1 MSQSSGGFFYSVKA
15 VVDKASF
22 ESGRQE
28 LAKLEQSGKRLVAG
42 FTAAGAA
49 LVGAAKIA
57 GNVAQSELKVA
68 SSIGAST
75 DALAKWKTAA
85 NIAGASANG
94 LIGAMAGIENKM
106 QHLKTGTVDMN
117 LAKNL
122 GLMGIGYG
130 DFADMDAEDRMKA
143 VFSKAD
149 SMDDQKLAAT
159 LVGDILGQAGREYYD
174 SLKLSGKTLE
184 QQLKEAQSLNFMTEK
199 NRKEAAAFAGEF
211 NAVKEA
217 GKSIVQLIGSDIAA
231 ELTPLARKIKTY
243 LMTNR
248 DAIRRGITGLA
259 KGAGSVFNAIAGAI
273 GKVAPFVEKLID
285 RFGGLDKVIIKL
297 GVGFGTMK
305 LMKFAGGLKS
315 MISGL
320 NLLKLALGGIGKGL
334 MAGGIFLVL
343 EDLMYYF
350 AGGESLIGRVIPKIK
365 EFAKELGFDD
375 IDLSNLVQGL
385 KDVGAELVK
394 LSGSSFKMA
403 IKLFSDLALIVKSLV
418 SGDMDKLS
426 ENLKKFFNDWKQG
439 LKDVF
444 NLDEVRESGKKAYE
458 ETLVSGG
465 SKYDAV
471 VNAIDQGSRK
481 IPIYGPYYTAVTNG
495 WNWFVDKVT
504 GNKAKTG
511 KKAEDGIIQPDGRLI
526 NISPDDLCVDKVT
539 EKKAKTGKKAEDGII
554 QPDGRLINISPDDW
568 VFAAKNV
575 EDIASAFV
583 PHGMTTNNSMSA
595 PATYVINQS
604 FTVNGGNATPQAVR
618 AEAYRG
624 TAAALQ
630 TNLKNAARIM
640 QLMPGTR

>member
-28 LAKLEQSGKRLVAG
+28 LAKLEQSGKRLIAG

-68 SSIGAST
+68 ASIGAST

-106 QHLKTGTVDMN
+106 QHLKTGTVDMS

-122 GLMGIGYG
+122 GLMGIGYS

-143 VFSKAD
+143 VFSRAD
-149 SMDDQKLAAT
+149 SMDDQRLAAT

-199 NRKEAAAFAGEF
+199 NRKEAAAFASEF

-217 GKSIVQLIGSDIAA
+217 GKSIAQLIGSDIAA
-231 ELTPLARKIKTY
+231 QLTPLVRKIKGY
-243 LMTNR
+243 LITNR
-248 DAIRRGITGLA
+248 DAIVRGITGLA
-259 KGAGSVFNAIAGAI
+259 KGVGSVFNAVAGAV

-285 RFGGLDKVIIKL
+285 RFGGLDKVIVKL

-305 LMKFAGGLKS
+305 LMQFAGGLKS

-320 NLLKLALGGIGKGL
+320 NLLKLALGGISKGL
-334 MAGGIFLVL
+334 MAGGLFLVL

-350 AGGESLIGRVIPKIK
+350 AGGESLIGRILPRIK
-365 EFAKELGFDD
+365 EFSKELGFGD
-375 IDLSNLVQGL
+375 IDYKNLVQGL
-385 KDVGAELVK
+385 KDVGAELAK
-394 LSGSSFKMA
+394 LTGNSFSTA
-403 IKLFSDLALIVKSLV
+403 IKLFSDLALIFKSLV

-444 NLDEVRESGKKAYE
+444 NLNEVGKAGKKAYE
-458 ETLVSGG
+458 ETLESGG
-465 SKYDAV
+465 SKVAAT
-471 VNAIDQGSRK
+471 VNAIDQGARQ
-481 IPIYGPYYTAVTNG
+481 IPILGSAYGALSDG
-495 WNWFVDKVT
+495 VDWVYNKV
-504 GNKAKTG
+504 TG

-526 NISPDDLCVDKVT
+526 NISPDDVEKVT
-539 EKKAKTGKKAEDGII
+539 GKKAKTGKKAEDGII

-624 TAAALQ
+624 TATALQ

>member
-1 MSQSSGGFFYSVKA
+1 MNQSSGGFFYSVKA

-28 LAKLEQSGKRLVAG
+28 LAKLAQSGKRLSAG

-57 GNVAQSELKVA
+57 GNVAQAELKA
-68 SSIGAST
+68 ARSIGVST
-75 DALAKWKTAA
+75 DALSKWKTAA

-130 DFADMDAEDRMKA
+130 DFADMDAEGRMKA
-143 VFSKAD
+143 VFSRAD
-149 SMDDQKLAAT
+149 SMNDQKLAAT

-199 NRKEAAAFAGEF
+199 NRKEAAAFASEF

-217 GKSIVQLIGSDIAA
+217 GKSIAQLIGSDIAA

-243 LMTNR
+243 LITNR
-248 DAIRRGITGLA
+248 DAIVRGISGLA
-259 KGAGSVFNAIAGAI
+259 RGVGSVFNAVAGAV
-273 GKVAPFVEKLID
+273 GKVAPIVEKLINK
-285 RFGGLDKVIIKL
+285 FGGLDKVIVKL

-305 LMKFAGGLKS
+305 LMQFAGGLKS

-320 NLLKLALGGIGKGL
+320 NLLKLALGGLSQGL
-334 MAGGIFLVL
+334 MAGGLFLVL
-343 EDLMYYF
+343 EDLFYYF

-365 EFAKELGFDD
+365 EFAKEMGFDD

-385 KDVGAELVK
+385 KDVGAELGK
-394 LSGSSFKMA
+394 LAGSSFKMA
-403 IKLFSDLALIVKSLV
+403 IQLFSDLALIFKSLI

-439 LKDVF
+439 LEAVF
-444 NLDEVRESGKKAYE
+444 NLNEVKESGKKAYE
-458 ETLVSGG
+458 ETLKRGG
-465 SKYDAV
+465 SKFEA
-471 VNAIDQGSRK
+471 AAMASDQGIRE
-481 IPIYGPYYTAVTNG
+481 IPLLGPIYGALYDG
-495 WNWFVDKVT
+495 IW
-504 GNKAKTG
+504 GENKA
-511 KKAEDGIIQPDGRLI
+511 
-526 NISPDDLCVDKVT
+526 
-539 EKKAKTGKKAEDGII
+539 TGKKAEDGII

-583 PHGMTTNNSMSA
+583 PHGMITNNSMSA

-618 AEAYRG
+618 AEAYKG
-624 TAAALQ
+624 TSAALQ
-630 TNLKNAARIM
+630 NNLKNAARIM

>member
-28 LAKLEQSGKRLVAG
+28 LAKLEQSGKRLIAG
-42 FTAAGAA
+42 FTA
-49 LVGAAKIA
+49 VGAAKIA

-68 SSIGAST
+68 RSIGAST
-75 DALAKWKTAA
+75 DALSKWKTAA

-130 DFADMDAEDRMKA
+130 DFADMDAEGRMKA
-143 VFSKAD
+143 VFSRAD
-149 SMDDQKLAAT
+149 SMNDQKLSAT

-199 NRKEAAAFAGEF
+199 NRKEAAAFASEF

-259 KGAGSVFNAIAGAI
+259 KGVGSVFNAIAGAI
-273 GKVAPFVEKLID
+273 GKAAPFVEKLID
-285 RFGGLDKVIIKL
+285 KFGGLDKVIIKL
-297 GVGFGTMK
+297 GVGFGAMK
-305 LMKFAGGLKS
+305 LMQFSGGLKS

-320 NLLKLALGGIGKGL
+320 NLLKLALGGLSRGL
-334 MAGGIFLVL
+334 MAGGLFLVL
-343 EDLMYYF
+343 DDLMVYF
-350 AGGESLIGRVIPKIK
+350 MGGKSLIGEILPKIK
-365 EFAKELGFDD
+365 EFVKELGFDD
-375 IDLSNLVQGL
+375 IDFSKLVQGL
-385 KDVGAELVK
+385 KDVGAELAK
-394 LSGSSFKMA
+394 LTGNAFSTA
-403 IKLFSDLALIVKSLV
+403 IKLFSDLALIIKSLV

-426 ENLKKFFNDWKQG
+426 ENLNKFFNDWKQG
-439 LKDVF
+439 LIDVF
-444 NLDEVRESGKKAYE
+444 NLNEVGKTGKDAFD
-458 ETLVSGG
+458 ETLKSGG
-465 SKYDAV
+465 SKVDAV
-471 VNAIDQGSRK
+471 SNALNQGTRKLPIIGPVYGALSDGTEWVVN
-481 IPIYGPYYTAVTNG
+481 
-495 WNWFVDKVT
+495 KV
-504 GNKAKTG
+504 
-511 KKAEDGIIQPDGRLI
+511 
-526 NISPDDLCVDKVT
+526 
-539 EKKAKTGKKAEDGII
+539 TGKKAEDGII

-575 EDIASAFV
+575 EDMASAFI
-583 PHGMTTNNSMSA
+583 PRGITTNNSMSA
-595 PATYVINQS
+595 PASYVINQS

-618 AEAYRG
+618 AEAYKG
-624 TAAALQ
+624 TSAALQ
-630 TNLKNAARIM
+630 NNLKNAARIM

>member
-42 FTAAGAA
+42 FTAVGAA

-57 GNVAQSELKVA
+57 GNVAQSELKA
-68 SSIGAST
+68 ARSIGVST
-75 DALAKWKTAA
+75 DALSKWKTAA

-106 QHLKTGTVDMN
+106 QHLKTGSVDMN

-143 VFSKAD
+143 VFSRAD

-199 NRKEAAAFAGEF
+199 NRKEAAIFAGEF

-217 GKSIVQLIGSDIAA
+217 GKSIAQLIGSDIAA
-231 ELTPLARKIKTY
+231 QLTPLARKIKTY

-259 KGAGSVFNAIAGAI
+259 KGAGSVFNTIAGAI

-297 GVGFGTMK
+297 GVGFGAMK
-305 LMKFAGGLKS
+305 LMKFAGGLRS

-320 NLLKLALGGIGKGL
+320 NLLKLALGGLSRGL
-334 MAGGIFLVL
+334 IAGGLFLVL
-343 EDLMYYF
+343 EDLMVYF
-350 AGGESLIGRVIPKIK
+350 MGGKSLIGKILPKIK
-365 EFAKELGFDD
+365 EFSKNLGIDDKLTAAMENFKKAITSEAFQDGMKAVSDFLKFIGGNAIQAAVDGISSLAEALNALFSGNWIKALEEIGGMGEAAGNLVGASVTGTDYNDFKEQQEYTIPAIQALQKETERNWLGFIKKKNFEDF
-375 IDLSNLVQGL
+375 SAETQ
-385 KDVGAELVK
+385 ELV
-394 LSGSSFKMA
+394 
-403 IKLFSDLALIVKSLV
+403 
-418 SGDMDKLS
+418 
-426 ENLKKFFNDWKQG
+426 
-439 LKDVF
+439 
-444 NLDEVRESGKKAYE
+444 
-458 ETLVSGG
+458 
-465 SKYDAV
+465 
-471 VNAIDQGSRK
+471 
-481 IPIYGPYYTAVTNG
+481 
-495 WNWFVDKVT
+495 
-504 GNKAKTG
+504 NKAGG
-511 KKAEDGIIQPDGRLI
+511 KQKFSAYINDGIIRPDGRT
-526 NISPDDLCVDKVT
+526 V
-539 EKKAKTGKKAEDGII
+539 G
-554 QPDGRLINISPDDW
+554 ISPDDW

-575 EDIASAFV
+575 EDIASAFI
-583 PHGMTTNNSMSA
+583 PRGMMANNSMNA
-595 PATYVINQS
+595 PANYVINQS
-604 FTVNGGNATPQAVR
+604 FTVNGGNAPAQAVR
-618 AEAYRG
+618 AEAYKG

-630 TNLKNAARIM
+630 NNLKNAARIM

>member
-28 LAKLEQSGKRLVAG
+28 LAKLAQSGKRLSAG

-57 GNVAQSELKVA
+57 GNVAQAELKA
-68 SSIGAST
+68 ARSIGVST
-75 DALAKWKTAA
+75 DALSKWKTAA

-130 DFADMDAEDRMKA
+130 DFADMDAEGRMKA
-143 VFSKAD
+143 VFSRAD
-149 SMDDQKLAAT
+149 SMNDQKLAAT

-199 NRKEAAAFAGEF
+199 NRKEAAAFASEF

-217 GKSIVQLIGSDIAA
+217 GKSIAQLIGSDIAA

-243 LMTNR
+243 LITNR
-248 DAIRRGITGLA
+248 DAIVRGITGLA
-259 KGAGSVFNAIAGAI
+259 KGVGSVFNAVAGAV
-273 GKVAPFVEKLID
+273 GKVAPIVEKLINK
-285 RFGGLDKVIIKL
+285 FGGLDKVIVKL

-305 LMKFAGGLKS
+305 LMQFAGSLKS

-343 EDLMYYF
+343 DDLMYYF

-365 EFAKELGFDD
+365 EFAKELGFND

-394 LSGSSFKMA
+394 LSGSSLKMA
-403 IKLFSDLALIVKSLV
+403 IQLFSDLALIFKSLI

-439 LKDVF
+439 LEAVF
-444 NLDEVRESGKKAYE
+444 NLNEVKESGKKAYE
-458 ETLVSGG
+458 ETLKRGG
-465 SKYDAV
+465 SKFEA
-471 VNAIDQGSRK
+471 AAMASDQGIRE
-481 IPIYGPYYTAVTNG
+481 IPLLGPIYGALYDG
-495 WNWFVDKVT
+495 IW
-504 GNKAKTG
+504 GENKA
-511 KKAEDGIIQPDGRLI
+511 
-526 NISPDDLCVDKVT
+526 
-539 EKKAKTGKKAEDGII
+539 TGKKAEDGII

-583 PHGMTTNNSMSA
+583 PHGMITNNSMSA

-624 TAAALQ
+624 TSQALQ

>member
-42 FTAAGAA
+42 FTAVGAA

-57 GNVAQSELKVA
+57 GNVAQSELKA
-68 SSIGAST
+68 ARSIGVST
-75 DALAKWKTAA
+75 DALSKWKTAA

-143 VFSKAD
+143 VFSRAD

-217 GKSIVQLIGSDIAA
+217 GKSIAQLIGSDIAA
-231 ELTPLARKIKTY
+231 QLTPLARKLKTY

-259 KGAGSVFNAIAGAI
+259 KGAGSVFNAIAGAA

-297 GVGFGTMK
+297 GVGFGAMK
-305 LMKFAGGLKS
+305 FMQFAGGLKS

-320 NLLKLALGGIGKGL
+320 NLLKLALGGLSRGL
-334 MAGGIFLVL
+334 MAGGLFLVL

-350 AGGESLIGRVIPKIK
+350 SGGESLIGRILPKIK
-365 EFAKELGFDD
+365 EFVKELGFDD
-375 IDLSNLVQGL
+375 IDLSKLVQGL
-385 KDVGAELVK
+385 KDVGTELAK
-394 LSGSSFKMA
+394 LTGNAFSTA
-403 IKLFSDLALIVKSLV
+403 IKLFSDLALIIKSLV

-426 ENLKKFFNDWKQG
+426 ENLNKFFNDWKQG
-439 LKDVF
+439 LIDVF
-444 NLDEVRESGKKAYE
+444 NLNEVGKAGKEAYE
-458 ETLVSGG
+458 ETLNNGG
-465 SKYDAV
+465 SKTAATA
-471 VNAIDQGSRK
+471 NAINQGTRK
-481 IPIYGPYYTAVTNG
+481 IPILGPVYGALYDGTEWVVN
-495 WNWFVDKVT
+495 KV
-504 GNKAKTG
+504 
-511 KKAEDGIIQPDGRLI
+511 
-526 NISPDDLCVDKVT
+526 
-539 EKKAKTGKKAEDGII
+539 TGKKAEDGII

-575 EDIASAFV
+575 EDIASAFI

-595 PATYVINQS
+595 PASYVINQS
-604 FTVNGGNATPQAVR
+604 FTVNGGSSTPQAVR
-618 AEAYRG
+618 AEAYKG
-624 TAAALQ
+624 TSVALQ
-630 TNLKNAARIM
+630 NNLKNAARIM

>member
-143 VFSKAD
+143 VFSRAD

-184 QQLKEAQSLNFMTEK
+184 QQLKEAQALNFMTEK
-199 NRKEAAAFAGEF
+199 NRKEAAAFASEF

-217 GKSIVQLIGSDIAA
+217 GKSIAQLIGSDIAA
-231 ELTPLARKIKTY
+231 QLTPLVRKIKNY
-243 LMTNR
+243 LITNR
-248 DAIRRGITGLA
+248 DAIVRGITGLA
-259 KGAGSVFNAIAGAI
+259 KGVGSVFNAVAGAV

-285 RFGGLDKVIIKL
+285 RFGGLDKVIVKL

-305 LMKFAGGLKS
+305 LMQFAGGLKS

-320 NLLKLALGGIGKGL
+320 NLLKLALGGISKGL

-385 KDVGAELVK
+385 KNVGAELAK

-403 IKLFSDLALIVKSLV
+403 IQLFSALALIVKSLV

-444 NLDEVRESGKKAYE
+444 NLNEVGKAGKKAYE
-458 ETLVSGG
+458 ETLESGG
-465 SKYDAV
+465 SKVEAA
-471 VNAIDQGSRK
+471 VNAIDQGTRK
-481 IPIYGPYYTAVTNG
+481 IPILGTAYGALSDGMDWVFN
-495 WNWFVDKVT
+495 KVT
-504 GNKAKTG
+504 GKKNEAEKISETG
-511 KKAEDGIIQPDGRLI
+511 RSGLGRKKNE
-526 NISPDDLCVDKVT
+526 
-539 EKKAKTGKKAEDGII
+539 TGKKAEDGII

>member
-22 ESGRQE
+22 DSGRQE
-28 LAKLEQSGKRLVAG
+28 LAKLEQSGKRLIAG

-57 GNVAQSELKVA
+57 GNVAQSELKA
-68 SSIGAST
+68 ARSIGVST
-75 DALAKWKTAA
+75 DALSKWKTAA

-143 VFSKAD
+143 VFSRAD

-199 NRKEAAAFAGEF
+199 NRKEAAAFASEF

-248 DAIRRGITGLA
+248 DAIQRGISGIA

-285 RFGGLDKVIIKL
+285 KFGGLDKVIIKL
-297 GVGFGTMK
+297 GVGFGAMK
-305 LMKFAGGLKS
+305 LMQFAGGLKS

-320 NLLKLALGGIGKGL
+320 NLLKLALGGLSRGL
-334 MAGGIFLVL
+334 MAGGLFLVL

-350 AGGESLIGRVIPKIK
+350 AGGESLIGRVLPKIK
-365 EFAKELGFDD
+365 EFSKNLGIDEKLTVAMENFKKTITSEAFQSAMKNLGDFLKFIGGNVVQAAADQIKNLAEALNALFSGDWKSAINGVGGMGEATGNFLGALLTGKNYDDLKKQKEAALAALQAVAKEAEYGRFGFIKKKNFEDY
-375 IDLSNLVQGL
+375 SPETQ
-385 KDVGAELVK
+385 ELVNK
-394 LSGSSFKMA
+394 AG
-403 IKLFSDLALIVKSLV
+403 
-418 SGDMDKLS
+418 
-426 ENLKKFFNDWKQG
+426 
-439 LKDVF
+439 
-444 NLDEVRESGKKAYE
+444 GKKNFPQYI
-458 ETLVSGG
+458 
-465 SKYDAV
+465 
-471 VNAIDQGSRK
+471 N
-481 IPIYGPYYTAVTNG
+481 
-495 WNWFVDKVT
+495 
-504 GNKAKTG
+504 
-511 KKAEDGIIQPDGRLI
+511 DGVIRPDGRTI
-526 NISPDDLCVDKVT
+526 
-539 EKKAKTGKKAEDGII
+539 G
-554 QPDGRLINISPDDW
+554 ISPDDW

-575 EDIASAFV
+575 EDMASAFI
-583 PHGMTTNNSMSA
+583 PRGLITNNSMSA

-618 AEAYRG
+618 AEAYKG
-624 TAAALQ
+624 TSAALQ
-630 TNLKNAARIM
+630 ANLKNAARII

>member
-28 LAKLEQSGKRLVAG
+28 LAKLEQSGKRLIAG

-231 ELTPLARKIKTY
+231 ELTPLARKIKNY
-243 LMTNR
+243 LITNR
-248 DAIRRGITGLA
+248 DAIVRGITGLA
-259 KGAGSVFNAIAGAI
+259 KGAGSVFNAVAGAV

-285 RFGGLDKVIIKL
+285 RFGGLDKVIVKL

-305 LMKFAGGLKS
+305 LMQFAGGLKS

-320 NLLKLALGGIGKGL
+320 NLLKLALGGISKGL

-385 KDVGAELVK
+385 KNVGAELAK

-403 IKLFSDLALIVKSLV
+403 IQLFSDLALIIKNLV

-439 LKDVF
+439 MKDVF
-444 NLDEVRESGKKAYE
+444 NLDEVGEAGKKAYE
-458 ETLVSGG
+458 ETLERGG

-504 GNKAKTG
+504 GNKA
-511 KKAEDGIIQPDGRLI
+511 EDGIIQPDGRLI
-526 NISPDDLCVDKVT
+526 NISPDDLGVDKVTGKKAKT

>member
-28 LAKLEQSGKRLVAG
+28 LAKLEQSGKRLIAG

-57 GNVAQSELKVA
+57 GNVAQSELKA
-68 SSIGAST
+68 AKSIGVST
-75 DALAKWKTAA
+75 DALSKWKTAA

-199 NRKEAAAFAGEF
+199 NRKEAAAFASEF

-297 GVGFGTMK
+297 GVGFGAMK
-305 LMKFAGGLKS
+305 LMQFAGGLKS

-320 NLLKLALGGIGKGL
+320 NLLKLAFGGLSRGL
-334 MAGGIFLVL
+334 MAGGLFLVL

-350 AGGESLIGRVIPKIK
+350 AGGESLIGHILPKIK

-375 IDLSNLVQGL
+375 IDLSKLVQGL
-385 KDVGAELVK
+385 KDVGAELAK
-394 LSGSSFKMA
+394 LTGNAFSTA
-403 IKLFSDLALIVKSLV
+403 IKLFSDLALIIKSLV

-426 ENLKKFFNDWKQG
+426 ENLNKFFNDWKQG
-439 LKDVF
+439 LIDVF
-444 NLDEVRESGKKAYE
+444 NLNEVGKTGKDAFD
-458 ETLVSGG
+458 ETLKSGG
-465 SKYDAV
+465 SKVDAV
-471 VNAIDQGSRK
+471 SNAINKGTRK
-481 IPIYGPYYTAVTNG
+481 IPIIGPVYGVLSDGTEWVVN
-495 WNWFVDKVT
+495 KV
-504 GNKAKTG
+504 
-511 KKAEDGIIQPDGRLI
+511 
-526 NISPDDLCVDKVT
+526 
-539 EKKAKTGKKAEDGII
+539 TGKKAEDGII

-575 EDIASAFV
+575 EDMASAFI
-583 PHGMTTNNSMSA
+583 PRGMTTNNSMSA
-595 PATYVINQS
+595 PASYVINQS

-618 AEAYRG
+618 AEAYKG
-624 TAAALQ
+624 TSAALQ
-630 TNLKNAARIM
+630 NNLKNAARIM

>member
-42 FTAAGAA
+42 FTAVGAA
-49 LVGAAKIA
+49 LMGAAKIA
-57 GNVAQSELKVA
+57 GNVAQSELKA
-68 SSIGAST
+68 ARSIGVST
-75 DALAKWKTAA
+75 DALSKWKTAA

-106 QHLKTGTVDMN
+106 QHLKTGTVDMS

-143 VFSKAD
+143 VFSRAD
-149 SMDDQKLAAT
+149 SMDEQKLAAT

-199 NRKEAAAFAGEF
+199 NRKEAAIFAGEF

-217 GKSIVQLIGSDIAA
+217 GKSIAQLIGSDIAA
-231 ELTPLARKIKTY
+231 QLTPLARKIKTY

-259 KGAGSVFNAIAGAI
+259 KGVGSVFNAIAGAA

-285 RFGGLDKVIIKL
+285 KFGGLDKVIIKL
-297 GVGFGTMK
+297 GVGFGAMK

-320 NLLKLALGGIGKGL
+320 NLLKLALGGLSRGL
-334 MAGGIFLVL
+334 MAGGLFLVL
-343 EDLMYYF
+343 EDLMVYF
-350 AGGESLIGRVIPKIK
+350 MGGKSLIGEILPKIK
-365 EFAKELGFDD
+365 EFSKNLGIDDKLTAAMENFKKAIASEAFQNAMKNLGEFLKFLGGNIVQAAVDQIKSLAEALNALFSGDWKDFFESAGDGVMATGDFLGSLLSGQDYGGFKEKRINIFAAADALNKEADRGIFGIVKRKNFEDY
-375 IDLSNLVQGL
+375 SPETQ
-385 KDVGAELVK
+385 ELVNK
-394 LSGSSFKMA
+394 AG
-403 IKLFSDLALIVKSLV
+403 
-418 SGDMDKLS
+418 
-426 ENLKKFFNDWKQG
+426 
-439 LKDVF
+439 
-444 NLDEVRESGKKAYE
+444 GKKVFPAYI
-458 ETLVSGG
+458 
-465 SKYDAV
+465 
-471 VNAIDQGSRK
+471 N
-481 IPIYGPYYTAVTNG
+481 
-495 WNWFVDKVT
+495 
-504 GNKAKTG
+504 
-511 KKAEDGIIQPDGRLI
+511 DGIIRPDGRTI
-526 NISPDDLCVDKVT
+526 
-539 EKKAKTGKKAEDGII
+539 G
-554 QPDGRLINISPDDW
+554 ISPDDW

-583 PHGMTTNNSMSA
+583 PHGMTANNSMNA
-595 PATYVINQS
+595 PASYVINQS
-604 FTVNGGNATPQAVR
+604 FTVNGGSATPQAVR
-618 AEAYRG
+618 TEAYRG

-630 TNLKNAARIM
+630 NNLKNAARIM

>member
-28 LAKLEQSGKRLVAG
+28 LAKLEQSGKRLIAG
-42 FTAAGAA
+42 FTAA
-49 LVGAAKIA
+49 GAAKIA
-57 GNVAQSELKVA
+57 GNVAQSELKA
-68 SSIGAST
+68 AKSIGVST
-75 DALAKWKTAA
+75 DALSKWKTAA

-143 VFSKAD
+143 VFNKAD

-199 NRKEAAAFAGEF
+199 NRKEAAAFASEF

-259 KGAGSVFNAIAGAI
+259 KGVGSVFNAIAGAV

-297 GVGFGTMK
+297 GVGFGAMK
-305 LMKFAGGLKS
+305 LMQFAGGLKS

-320 NLLKLALGGIGKGL
+320 NLLKLALGGLSRGL
-334 MAGGIFLVL
+334 MAGGLFLVL

-350 AGGESLIGRVIPKIK
+350 SGGESLIGRILPKIK
-365 EFAKELGFDD
+365 EFVKELGFDD
-375 IDLSNLVQGL
+375 IDLSKLVQGL
-385 KDVGAELVK
+385 KDVGAELAK
-394 LSGSSFKMA
+394 FTGNAFSTA
-403 IKLFSDLALIVKSLV
+403 IKLFSDLALIIKSLV

-426 ENLKKFFNDWKQG
+426 ENLNKFFNDWKQG
-439 LKDVF
+439 LIDVF
-444 NLDEVRESGKKAYE
+444 NLNEVGKTGKDAFD
-458 ETLVSGG
+458 ETLKSGG
-465 SKYDAV
+465 SKVDAV
-471 VNAIDQGSRK
+471 SNAINKGTRK
-481 IPIYGPYYTAVTNG
+481 IPIIGPVYGVLSDGTEWVVN
-495 WNWFVDKVT
+495 KV
-504 GNKAKTG
+504 
-511 KKAEDGIIQPDGRLI
+511 
-526 NISPDDLCVDKVT
+526 
-539 EKKAKTGKKAEDGII
+539 TGKKAEDGII

-575 EDIASAFV
+575 EDMASAFI
-583 PHGMTTNNSMSA
+583 PRGMTTNNSMSA
-595 PATYVINQS
+595 PASYVINQS

-618 AEAYRG
+618 AEAYKG
-624 TAAALQ
+624 TSAALQ
-630 TNLKNAARIM
+630 NNLKNAARIM

>member
-1 MSQSSGGFFYSVKA
+1 MSQSNGGFFYSVKA

-28 LAKLEQSGKRLVAG
+28 LAKLEQSGKRLIAG

-68 SSIGAST
+68 TSIGVST

-106 QHLKTGTVDMN
+106 QHLKTGTVDMS

-143 VFSKAD
+143 VFSRAD

-174 SLKLSGKTLE
+174 SLKLSGKTLD

-199 NRKEAAAFAGEF
+199 NRKEAAIFAGEF
-211 NAVKEA
+211 NSIKEA

-231 ELTPLARKIKTY
+231 ELTPLARKIKSY

-248 DAIRRGITGLA
+248 DAILRGITGLA
-259 KGAGSVFNAIAGAI
+259 KGVGSVFNAVAGAV

-297 GVGFGTMK
+297 GVGFGAMK
-305 LMKFAGGLKS
+305 LMKFTGGLKS

-320 NLLKLALGGIGKGL
+320 NLLKLALGGLGKGL
-334 MAGGIFLVL
+334 VSGGIFLVL

-350 AGGESLIGRVIPKIK
+350 AGGESLIGRVLPKIK

-375 IDLSNLVQGL
+375 IDLSKLVQGL
-385 KDVGAELVK
+385 KDIGAELAK
-394 LSGSSFKMA
+394 LTGNTFNTA
-403 IKLFSDLALIVKSLV
+403 IRLFSDLALIIKSLV

-426 ENLKKFFNDWKQG
+426 KNMGKFFSDLKQGFEDTFNLKEVGKTG
-439 LKDVF
+439 KD
-444 NLDEVRESGKKAYE
+444 AYE
-458 ETLVSGG
+458 ETLRSGG
-465 SKYDAV
+465 SKIEAATNAV
-471 VNAIDQGSRK
+471 NQGTRK
-481 IPIYGPYYTAVTNG
+481 IPLIGPLYGALADGTEWAIN
-495 WNWFVDKVT
+495 KV
-504 GNKAKTG
+504 
-511 KKAEDGIIQPDGRLI
+511 
-526 NISPDDLCVDKVT
+526 
-539 EKKAKTGKKAEDGII
+539 TGKKAEDGII

-575 EDIASAFV
+575 EDMASAFI
-583 PHGMTTNNSMSA
+583 PHGLTANRSMNA
-595 PATYVINQS
+595 PASYVINQS
-604 FTVNGGNATPQAVR
+604 FTVNGGNATAQTVR
-618 AEAYRG
+618 AEAYKG
-624 TAAALQ
+624 TSAALQ
-630 TNLKNAARIM
+630 NSLRNAARIM
-640 QLMPGTR
+640 QLMPGTL

>member
-1 MSQSSGGFFYSVKA
+1 MSQSSGGFFYSIKA

-57 GNVAQSELKVA
+57 GSVAQSELKVA

-143 VFSKAD
+143 VFSRAD
-149 SMDDQKLAAT
+149 SMDDQRLAAT

-184 QQLKEAQSLNFMTEK
+184 QQLKEAQALNFMTEK
-199 NRKEAAAFAGEF
+199 NRKEAAAFANEF

-217 GKSIVQLIGSDIAA
+217 GKSIAQLIGSDIAA
-231 ELTPLARKIKTY
+231 QLTPLVRKIKNY
-243 LMTNR
+243 LITNR
-248 DAIRRGITGLA
+248 DAIVRGITGLA
-259 KGAGSVFNAIAGAI
+259 KGVGSVFNAVAGAV

-320 NLLKLALGGIGKGL
+320 NLLKLALGGLSRGL
-334 MAGGIFLVL
+334 LAGGLFLVL

-350 AGGESLIGRVIPKIK
+350 AGGESLIGRILPRIK
-365 EFAKELGFDD
+365 EFSKELGFDD

-385 KDVGAELVK
+385 KDVGAELAK
-394 LSGSSFKMA
+394 LTGSSFITA
-403 IKLFSDLALIVKSLV
+403 IKLFSDLVFIFKSLI

-426 ENLKKFFNDWKQG
+426 ENMNKFFNDLKQG
-439 LKDVF
+439 FEDVF
-444 NLDEVRESGKKAYE
+444 NLKKVEETGKKAYE
-458 ETLVSGG
+458 ETLESGG
-465 SKYDAV
+465 SKFDAV
-471 VNAIDQGSRK
+471 LNSINQGTRQ
-481 IPIYGPYYTAVTNG
+481 IPILGPVYGALSDGLEWVAE
-495 WNWFVDKVT
+495 KV
-504 GNKAKTG
+504 
-511 KKAEDGIIQPDGRLI
+511 
-526 NISPDDLCVDKVT
+526 
-539 EKKAKTGKKAEDGII
+539 TGKKAEDGII

-583 PHGMTTNNSMSA
+583 PHGMTTNNNMSA

>member
-28 LAKLEQSGKRLVAG
+28 LAKLEQSGKRLIAG

-68 SSIGAST
+68 RSIGVST
-75 DALAKWKTAA
+75 DALSKWKTAA
-85 NIAGASANG
+85 SIAGASANG

-106 QHLKTGTVDMN
+106 QHLKTGSVDMN

-143 VFSKAD
+143 VFSRAD
-149 SMDDQKLAAT
+149 SMEDQKLAAT

-174 SLKLSGKTLE
+174 SLKLSGKTLD

-199 NRKEAAAFAGEF
+199 NRKEAAIFAGEF
-211 NAVKEA
+211 NGIKEA
-217 GKSIVQLIGSDIAA
+217 GKSIAQLIGSDIAA

-243 LMTNR
+243 LMTNQ

-259 KGAGSVFNAIAGAI
+259 KGAGSVFNTIAGAI

-297 GVGFGTMK
+297 GVGFGAMK
-305 LMKFAGGLKS
+305 LMKFAGGLRS

-320 NLLKLALGGIGKGL
+320 NLLKLALGGLSRGL
-334 MAGGIFLVL
+334 IAGGLFLVL
-343 EDLMYYF
+343 EDLMVYF
-350 AGGESLIGRVIPKIK
+350 MGGKSLIGEILPKIK
-365 EFAKELGFDD
+365 EFSKNLGIDDKLTAAMENFKKAVSSEEFQNGMNAVSDFLKFIGGNAVQAAVDGISSLAEALNSLFSGDWVKALEGIGGIAEVAGNLVGASVTGTDYNDFKEQQEYTIPAIQALQKETERNWLGLVKKKNFE
-375 IDLSNLVQGL
+375 DLSPETQ
-385 KDVGAELVK
+385 ELV
-394 LSGSSFKMA
+394 
-403 IKLFSDLALIVKSLV
+403 
-418 SGDMDKLS
+418 
-426 ENLKKFFNDWKQG
+426 
-439 LKDVF
+439 
-444 NLDEVRESGKKAYE
+444 
-458 ETLVSGG
+458 
-465 SKYDAV
+465 
-471 VNAIDQGSRK
+471 
-481 IPIYGPYYTAVTNG
+481 
-495 WNWFVDKVT
+495 
-504 GNKAKTG
+504 NKAGG
-511 KKAEDGIIQPDGRLI
+511 KQKFPAYINDGIICPDGRTI
-526 NISPDDLCVDKVT
+526 
-539 EKKAKTGKKAEDGII
+539 G
-554 QPDGRLINISPDDW
+554 ISPDDW

-575 EDIASAFV
+575 EDMASAFI

-595 PATYVINQS
+595 PTSYVINQS
-604 FTVNGGNATPQAVR
+604 FTVNGGNSTPQAVR
-618 AEAYRG
+618 AEAYKG

-630 TNLKNAARIM
+630 NNLKNAARIM

>member
-1 MSQSSGGFFYSVKA
+1 MSQSNGGFFYSVKA

-22 ESGRQE
+22 EGGRQE
-28 LAKLEQSGKRLVAG
+28 LAKLEQSGKRLIAG

-68 SSIGAST
+68 TSIGVST

-106 QHLKTGTVDMN
+106 QHLKTGTVDIG

-130 DFADMDAEDRMKA
+130 DFAEMDAESRMKS
-143 VFSKAD
+143 VFGQAEK
-149 SMDDQKLAAT
+149 MEDQKLAAT

-174 SLKLSGKTLE
+174 SLKLSGKTLD

-199 NRKEAAAFAGEF
+199 NRKEAAIFAGEF
-211 NAVKEA
+211 NSIKEA

-231 ELTPLARKIKTY
+231 ELTPLARKIKGY

-248 DAIRRGITGLA
+248 DSILRGITGLA
-259 KGAGSVFNAIAGAI
+259 KGVGSVFNAVAGAV

-297 GVGFGTMK
+297 GVGFGAMK

-320 NLLKLALGGIGKGL
+320 NLLKLALGGLGKGL
-334 MAGGIFLVL
+334 VSGGIFLVL

-350 AGGESLIGRVIPKIK
+350 AGGESLIGRVLPKIK

-375 IDLSNLVQGL
+375 IDLSKLVQGL
-385 KDVGAELVK
+385 KDIGAELAK
-394 LSGSSFKMA
+394 LTGSTFNTA
-403 IKLFSDLALIVKSLV
+403 IRLFSDLALIIKSLV

-426 ENLKKFFNDWKQG
+426 ENMGKFFSDLKQG
-439 LKDVF
+439 FEDAF
-444 NLDEVRESGKKAYE
+444 NLKEVGKAGKDAYE
-458 ETLVSGG
+458 ETLQSGG
-465 SKYDAV
+465 SKIEAATNAV
-471 VNAIDQGSRK
+471 NQGARK
-481 IPIYGPYYTAVTNG
+481 IPLIGPVYGALADGTEWVVN
-495 WNWFVDKVT
+495 KV
-504 GNKAKTG
+504 
-511 KKAEDGIIQPDGRLI
+511 
-526 NISPDDLCVDKVT
+526 
-539 EKKAKTGKKAEDGII
+539 TGKKAEDGII

-575 EDIASAFV
+575 EDIASAFI
-583 PHGMTTNNSMSA
+583 PHGITANRSMNA
-595 PATYVINQS
+595 PASYVINQS
-604 FTVNGGNATPQAVR
+604 FTVNGGNATAQTVR
-618 AEAYRG
+618 AEAYKG
-624 TAAALQ
+624 TSAALQ
-630 TNLKNAARIM
+630 NSLRNAARIM
-640 QLMPGTR
+640 QLMPGTL

>member
-22 ESGRQE
+22 DSGRQE
-28 LAKLEQSGKRLVAG
+28 LAKLEQSGKRLIAG

-57 GNVAQSELKVA
+57 GNVAQSELKA
-68 SSIGAST
+68 ARSIGVST
-75 DALAKWKTAA
+75 DALSKWKTAA

-143 VFSKAD
+143 VFSRAD

-217 GKSIVQLIGSDIAA
+217 GKSIAQLIGSDIAA
-231 ELTPLARKIKTY
+231 QLTPLARKIKTY

-248 DAIRRGITGLA
+248 DAIQRGISGIA

-273 GKVAPFVEKLID
+273 GKAAPFVEK
-285 RFGGLDKVIIKL
+285 
-297 GVGFGTMK
+297 GVGFGAMK
-305 LMKFAGGLKS
+305 LMQFAGGLKS
-315 MISGL
+315 MIGGL
-320 NLLKLALGGIGKGL
+320 NLLKLALGGLSRGL
-334 MAGGIFLVL
+334 MAGGLFLVL
-343 EDLMYYF
+343 EDLMVYF
-350 AGGESLIGRVIPKIK
+350 MGGKSLIGEILPKIK
-365 EFAKELGFDD
+365 EFSRNLGIDEKLTVAMENFKKTITSEAFQSAMKNLGDFLKFIGGNVVQAAADQIKNLAEALNALFSGDWKSAIKGVGGMGEATGNFLGALLTGKNYDDLKKQKEAALAALQAVAKEAEYGRFGFIKKKNFEDY
-375 IDLSNLVQGL
+375 SPETQ
-385 KDVGAELVK
+385 ELVNK
-394 LSGSSFKMA
+394 AGGK
-403 IKLFSDLALIVKSLV
+403 
-418 SGDMDKLS
+418 
-426 ENLKKFFNDWKQG
+426 KKFPQYINDG
-439 LKDVF
+439 VI
-444 NLDEVRESGKKAYE
+444 R
-458 ETLVSGG
+458 
-465 SKYDAV
+465 
-471 VNAIDQGSRK
+471 
-481 IPIYGPYYTAVTNG
+481 
-495 WNWFVDKVT
+495 
-504 GNKAKTG
+504 
-511 KKAEDGIIQPDGRLI
+511 PDGRTI
-526 NISPDDLCVDKVT
+526 
-539 EKKAKTGKKAEDGII
+539 G
-554 QPDGRLINISPDDW
+554 ISPDDW

-575 EDIASAFV
+575 EDMASAFI
-583 PHGMTTNNSMSA
+583 PRGLITNNSMSA

-618 AEAYRG
+618 AEAYKG
-624 TAAALQ
+624 TSAALQ
-630 TNLKNAARIM
+630 ANLKNAARII

>member
-28 LAKLEQSGKRLVAG
+28 LAKLEQSGKRLIAG

-68 SSIGAST
+68 RSIGAST
-75 DALAKWKTAA
+75 DALSKWKTAA

-143 VFSKAD
+143 VFNKAD

-199 NRKEAAAFAGEF
+199 NRKEAAAFASEF

-297 GVGFGTMK
+297 GVGFGAMK
-305 LMKFAGGLKS
+305 LMQFAGGLKS

-320 NLLKLALGGIGKGL
+320 NLLKLALGGLSRGL
-334 MAGGIFLVL
+334 MAGGLFLVL

-350 AGGESLIGRVIPKIK
+350 AGGESLIGRVLPKIK
-365 EFAKELGFDD
+365 EFVKELGFDD
-375 IDLSNLVQGL
+375 IDFSKLVQGL
-385 KDVGAELVK
+385 KDVGAELAK
-394 LSGSSFKMA
+394 LTGNAFSAA
-403 IKLFSDLALIVKSLV
+403 IKLFSDLALIIKSLV

-426 ENLKKFFNDWKQG
+426 ENLNKFFNDWKQG
-439 LKDVF
+439 LIDVF
-444 NLDEVRESGKKAYE
+444 NLNEVGKTGKDAFD
-458 ETLVSGG
+458 ETLKSGG
-465 SKYDAV
+465 SKVDAV
-471 VNAIDQGSRK
+471 LNAINKGTRE
-481 IPIYGPYYTAVTNG
+481 IPIVGPVYGALSDGTEWV
-495 WNWFVDKVT
+495 V
-504 GNKAKTG
+504 NKA
-511 KKAEDGIIQPDGRLI
+511 
-526 NISPDDLCVDKVT
+526 
-539 EKKAKTGKKAEDGII
+539 TGKKAEDGII

-575 EDIASAFV
+575 EDMASAFI
-583 PHGMTTNNSMSA
+583 PRGMTTNNSMSA
-595 PATYVINQS
+595 PASYVINQS
-604 FTVNGGNATPQAVR
+604 FTVNGGNSTPQAVR
-618 AEAYRG
+618 AEAYKG
-624 TAAALQ
+624 TSAALQ
-630 TNLKNAARIM
+630 NNLKNAARIM

>member
-1 MSQSSGGFFYSVKA
+1 MF
-15 VVDKASF
+15 
-22 ESGRQE
+22 
-28 LAKLEQSGKRLVAG
+28 
-42 FTAAGAA
+42 
-49 LVGAAKIA
+49 
-57 GNVAQSELKVA
+57 
-68 SSIGAST
+68 
-75 DALAKWKTAA
+75 
-85 NIAGASANG
+85 
-94 LIGAMAGIENKM
+94 
-106 QHLKTGTVDMN
+106 
-117 LAKNL
+117 
-122 GLMGIGYG
+122 
-130 DFADMDAEDRMKA
+130 
-143 VFSKAD
+143 
-149 SMDDQKLAAT
+149 
-159 LVGDILGQAGREYYD
+159 
-174 SLKLSGKTLE
+174 
-184 QQLKEAQSLNFMTEK
+184 
-199 NRKEAAAFAGEF
+199 
-211 NAVKEA
+211 
-217 GKSIVQLIGSDIAA
+217 
-231 ELTPLARKIKTY
+231 
-243 LMTNR
+243 
-248 DAIRRGITGLA
+248 
-259 KGAGSVFNAIAGAI
+259 
-273 GKVAPFVEKLID
+273 
-285 RFGGLDKVIIKL
+285 
-297 GVGFGTMK
+297 
-305 LMKFAGGLKS
+305 
-315 MISGL
+315 
-320 NLLKLALGGIGKGL
+320 
-334 MAGGIFLVL
+334 
-343 EDLMYYF
+343 
-350 AGGESLIGRVIPKIK
+350 PKIK

-444 NLDEVRESGKKAYE
+444 NLDEVRENGKAAYE
-458 ETLVSGG
+458 KTLESGG

-495 WNWFVDKVT
+495 WNWVVDKVT
-504 GNKAKTG
+504 GN
-511 KKAEDGIIQPDGRLI
+511 
-526 NISPDDLCVDKVT
+526 
-539 EKKAKTGKKAEDGII
+539 KAKTGKKAEDGII

>member
-22 ESGRQE
+22 DSGRQE
-28 LAKLEQSGKRLVAG
+28 LAKLEQSGKRLIAG

-57 GNVAQSELKVA
+57 GNVAQSELKA
-68 SSIGAST
+68 ARSIGVST
-75 DALAKWKTAA
+75 DALSKWKTAA

-106 QHLKTGTVDMN
+106 QHLKTGTVDMS

-143 VFSKAD
+143 VFSRAD
-149 SMDDQKLAAT
+149 SMNDQKLAAT

-184 QQLKEAQSLNFMTEK
+184 QQQKEAQSLNFMTEK
-199 NRKEAAAFAGEF
+199 NRKEAAAFASEF

-231 ELTPLARKIKTY
+231 QLTPLARKIKTY

-248 DAIRRGITGLA
+248 DAIQRGISGLA
-259 KGAGSVFNAIAGAI
+259 KGVGSVFNAIAGAV
-273 GKVAPFVEKLID
+273 GKAAPFVEKLID
-285 RFGGLDKVIIKL
+285 KFGGLDKVIIKL
-297 GVGFGTMK
+297 GVGFGAMK
-305 LMKFAGGLKS
+305 LMQFAGGLKS

-320 NLLKLALGGIGKGL
+320 NLLKLALGGLSRGL
-334 MAGGIFLVL
+334 MAGGLFLVL

-350 AGGESLIGRVIPKIK
+350 AGGESLIGEIIPKIK
-365 EFAKELGFDD
+365 EFVKELGFDD
-375 IDLSNLVQGL
+375 IDLSKLVQGL
-385 KDVGAELVK
+385 KDVGAELAK
-394 LSGSSFKMA
+394 LTGNAFITA
-403 IKLFSDLALIVKSLV
+403 IKLFSDLALIIKSLV

-426 ENLKKFFNDWKQG
+426 ENLNKFFNDWKQG
-439 LKDVF
+439 LIDVF
-444 NLDEVRESGKKAYE
+444 NLNEVGKAGKEAFD
-458 ETLVSGG
+458 ETLKSGG
-465 SKYDAV
+465 SKVDAV
-471 VNAIDQGSRK
+471 SNAINKGARK
-481 IPIYGPYYTAVTNG
+481 IPILGPVYGALYDGTEWVVN
-495 WNWFVDKVT
+495 KV
-504 GNKAKTG
+504 
-511 KKAEDGIIQPDGRLI
+511 
-526 NISPDDLCVDKVT
+526 
-539 EKKAKTGKKAEDGII
+539 TGKKAEDGII

-575 EDIASAFV
+575 EDMASAFI
-583 PHGMTTNNSMSA
+583 PHGITTNNSMSA

-618 AEAYRG
+618 AEAYKG
-624 TAAALQ
+624 TSTALQ
-630 TNLKNAARIM
+630 NNLKNAARII

>member
-143 VFSKAD
+143 VFNKAD

-184 QQLKEAQSLNFMTEK
+184 QQLKEAQALNFMTEK
-199 NRKEAAAFAGEF
+199 NRKEAAAFASEF

-217 GKSIVQLIGSDIAA
+217 GKSIAQLIGSDIAA
-231 ELTPLARKIKTY
+231 QLTPLVRKIKNY
-243 LMTNR
+243 LITNR
-248 DAIRRGITGLA
+248 DAIVRGITGLA
-259 KGAGSVFNAIAGAI
+259 KGVGSVFNAVAGAV

-285 RFGGLDKVIIKL
+285 RFGGLDKVIVKL

-305 LMKFAGGLKS
+305 LMQFAGGLKS

-320 NLLKLALGGIGKGL
+320 NLLKLALGGISKGL

-385 KDVGAELVK
+385 KNVGAELAK

-403 IKLFSDLALIVKSLV
+403 IQLFSDLALIIKNLV

-439 LKDVF
+439 MKDVF
-444 NLDEVRESGKKAYE
+444 NLDEVGEAGKKAYE
-458 ETLVSGG
+458 ETLERGG

-504 GNKAKTG
+504 GNKA
-511 KKAEDGIIQPDGRLI
+511 EDGIIQPDGRLI
-526 NISPDDLCVDKVT
+526 NISPDDLGVDKVTGKKAKT

>member
-28 LAKLEQSGKRLVAG
+28 LAKLAQSGKRLSAG

-57 GNVAQSELKVA
+57 GNVAQAELKA
-68 SSIGAST
+68 ARSIGVST
-75 DALAKWKTAA
+75 DALSKWKTAA

-130 DFADMDAEDRMKA
+130 DFADMDAEGRMKA
-143 VFSKAD
+143 VFSRAD
-149 SMDDQKLAAT
+149 SMNDQKLAAT

-199 NRKEAAAFAGEF
+199 NRKEAAAFASEF

-217 GKSIVQLIGSDIAA
+217 GKSIAQLIGSDIAA

-243 LMTNR
+243 LITNR
-248 DAIRRGITGLA
+248 DAIVRGITGLA
-259 KGAGSVFNAIAGAI
+259 KGVGSVFNAVAGAV
-273 GKVAPFVEKLID
+273 GKVAPIVEKLINK
-285 RFGGLDKVIIKL
+285 FGGLDKVIVKL

-305 LMKFAGGLKS
+305 LMQFAGSLKS

-334 MAGGIFLVL
+334 MAGGIFLL
-343 EDLMYYF
+343 LDDLMYYF
-350 AGGESLIGRVIPKIK
+350 AGGESLIGSVIPKIK
-365 EFAKELGFDD
+365 EFAKELGFND

-394 LSGSSFKMA
+394 LSGSSLKMA
-403 IKLFSDLALIVKSLV
+403 IQLFSDLALIFKSLI

-439 LKDVF
+439 LEAVF
-444 NLDEVRESGKKAYE
+444 NLNEVKESGKKAYE
-458 ETLVSGG
+458 ETLKRGG
-465 SKYDAV
+465 SKFEA
-471 VNAIDQGSRK
+471 AAMASDQGIRE
-481 IPIYGPYYTAVTNG
+481 IPLLGPIYGALYDG
-495 WNWFVDKVT
+495 IW
-504 GNKAKTG
+504 GENKA
-511 KKAEDGIIQPDGRLI
+511 
-526 NISPDDLCVDKVT
+526 
-539 EKKAKTGKKAEDGII
+539 TGKKAEDGII

-583 PHGMTTNNSMSA
+583 PHGMITNNSMSA

-624 TAAALQ
+624 TSQALQ

>member
-1 MSQSSGGFFYSVKA
+1 MNQSSGGFFYSVKA

-28 LAKLEQSGKRLVAG
+28 LAKLAQSGKRLSAG

-57 GNVAQSELKVA
+57 GNVAQAELKA
-68 SSIGAST
+68 ARSIGVST
-75 DALAKWKTAA
+75 DALSKWKTAA

-130 DFADMDAEDRMKA
+130 DFADMDAEGRMKA
-143 VFSKAD
+143 VFSRAD
-149 SMDDQKLAAT
+149 SMNDQKLAAT

-199 NRKEAAAFAGEF
+199 NRKEAAAFASEF

-217 GKSIVQLIGSDIAA
+217 GKSIAQLIGSDIAA

-243 LMTNR
+243 LITNR
-248 DAIRRGITGLA
+248 DAIVRGISGLA
-259 KGAGSVFNAIAGAI
+259 RGVGSVFNAVAGAV
-273 GKVAPFVEKLID
+273 GKVAPIVEKLINK
-285 RFGGLDKVIIKL
+285 FGGLDKVIIKL
-297 GVGFGTMK
+297 GVGFGAMK
-305 LMKFAGGLKS
+305 LMQFAGSLKS

-320 NLLKLALGGIGKGL
+320 NLLKLALGGLSQGL

-385 KDVGAELVK
+385 KDVGAELGK
-394 LSGSSFKMA
+394 LAGSSFKMA
-403 IKLFSDLALIVKSLV
+403 IQLFSDLALIFKSLI

-439 LKDVF
+439 LEAVF
-444 NLDEVRESGKKAYE
+444 NLNEVKESGKKAYE
-458 ETLVSGG
+458 ETLKRGG
-465 SKYDAV
+465 SKFEA
-471 VNAIDQGSRK
+471 AAMASDQGIRE
-481 IPIYGPYYTAVTNG
+481 IPLLGPIYGALYDG
-495 WNWFVDKVT
+495 IW
-504 GNKAKTG
+504 GENKA
-511 KKAEDGIIQPDGRLI
+511 
-526 NISPDDLCVDKVT
+526 
-539 EKKAKTGKKAEDGII
+539 TGKKAEDGII

-583 PHGMTTNNSMSA
+583 PHGMITNNSMSA

-618 AEAYRG
+618 AEAYKG
-624 TAAALQ
+624 TSAALQ
-630 TNLKNAARIM
+630 NNLKNAARIM

>member
-350 AGGESLIGRVIPKIK
+350 AGGESLIGSVIPKIK

-444 NLDEVRESGKKAYE
+444 NLNEVGKAGKKAYE
-458 ETLVSGG
+458 ETLESGG
-465 SKYDAV
+465 SKVEAA
-471 VNAIDQGSRK
+471 VNAIDQGTRK
-481 IPIYGPYYTAVTNG
+481 IPILGTAYGALSDGMDWVFN
-495 WNWFVDKVT
+495 KVT
-504 GNKAKTG
+504 GKKTEAEKISETG
-511 KKAEDGIIQPDGRLI
+511 RSGLGRKK
-526 NISPDDLCVDKVT
+526 T
-539 EKKAKTGKKAEDGII
+539 ETGKKAEDGII